1 MKLLICAACQ
11 YGKLSS
17 FSFQQNKAYGA
28 TLKLQLIHADVG
40 GPMNTSSLN
49 HNKFY
54 ISLIDDWLYKNMLDL
69 FYETLI

>member
-1 MKLLICAACQ
+1 
-11 YGKLSS
+11 
-17 FSFQQNKAYGA
+17 
-28 TLKLQLIHADVG
+28 
-40 GPMNTSSLN
+40 MNTSSLN